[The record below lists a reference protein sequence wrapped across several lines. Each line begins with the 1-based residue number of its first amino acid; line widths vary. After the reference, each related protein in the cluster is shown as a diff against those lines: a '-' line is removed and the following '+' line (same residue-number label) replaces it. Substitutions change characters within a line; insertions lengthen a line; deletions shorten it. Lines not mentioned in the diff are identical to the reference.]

1 MSVRPATREASAH
14 PEQEV
19 LASAATVWEIEIQHA
34 AGRLE
39 DLVLVSVD
47 LRLSDHGV
55 GLLPLH

>member
-1 MSVRPATREASAH
+1 VY

-19 LASAATVWEIEIQHA
+19 LVSAATVWEIEIQRA

-47 LRLSDHGV
+47 LRLSDYGV